1 MTETTYDQT
10 SWRHDDE
17 QASFNLSGLPRS
29 AYIPLLSVIYG
40 LGLALYV
47 SVDPARPWILLAV
60 VALVGLGADGILRSH
75 PRAQIRGPA
84 DTAPYLFVPVL
95 LALASG
101 LFLNDVVSGYW
112 VIPASIGASVL
123 LCAALYSEYATLLSH
138 GPSYALG
145 RLVLNMLTYVAA
157 FSFYAVV
164 YEFHVHLLPAA
175 FAIGLFSLLLA
186 VEILRE
192 AEADAYRALVFSAA
206 IGIVVAEI
214 RWALYFV
221 PLDGW
226 LAAMTLLIV
235 FYQAS
240 GLVQHHLTGHLD
252 RGVTAEFSLVT
263 AIGIAVVIA
272 GRLLSLG

>member
-1 MTETTYDQT
+1 MTQTTYDNT

-17 QASFNLSGLPRS
+17 QATFNLSGLPRS
-29 AYIPLLSVIYG
+29 AYIPLLAVIYG
-40 LGLALYV
+40 LGLALYIAV
-47 SVDPARPWILLAV
+47 EPTQPWLLLAI
-60 VALVGLGADGILRSH
+60 VALVGLGSDGILRSH
-75 PRAQIRGPA
+75 PRADLRGPA

-101 LFLNDVVSGYW
+101 LFLEEMVEGYW
-112 VIPASIGASVL
+112 AAPAATGAAVL
-123 LCAALYSEYATLLSH
+123 LGAALYGEYGSVLSG

-157 FSFYAVV
+157 FGFYAVV
-164 YEFHVHLLPAA
+164 YEFHIELLPAA
-175 FAIGLFSLLLA
+175 FAIGLFSMLLA
-186 VEILRE
+186 IEVLRE

-206 IGIVVAEI
+206 IGIVVAEV

-221 PLDGW
+221 PLDGF
-226 LAAMTLLIV
+226 LAAIVLLIV

-240 GLVQHHLTGHLD
+240 GLVQHHLTSHLN
-252 RGVTAEFSLVT
+252 RGVAAEFSLVT